1 MRKWSNLMIVGKPL
15 VIALSSVSGGGKT
28 AVVSR
33 LNNILQNSN
42 AIYFDDYEFA
52 GPDDIC
58 DWVQRGADYSEWD
71 LAPMIG
77 DVENIISDN
86 PMNLDYLLLD
96 YPFAYIHNGMG
107 KLIDFTV
114 FIDTPLDIAMSRRI
128 LRDFK
133 EASSERIINE
143 TENYLLQGRDAYL
156 EMLNTIRPN
165 CNLIIDGSFSVEAI
179 ANQIYEKVCGI
190 AYY

>member
-1 MRKWSNLMIVGKPL
+1 MKAGKPL
-15 VIALSSVSGGGKT
+15 VIAISSVSGGGKT
-28 AVVSR
+28 AIVSR
-33 LNNILQNSN
+33 LKNKLQNSK
-42 AIYFDDYEFA
+42 AIYFDDYDFT

-58 DWVQRGADYSEWD
+58 DWVRRGADYSEWD
-71 LAPMIG
+71 LAPMIS
-77 DVENIISDN
+77 DVESIISGN

-107 KLIDFTV
+107 KQIDFTV

-133 EASSERIINE
+133 EARIERVMDE

-165 CNLIIDGSFSVEAI
+165 CNLVIDGSLSVEVI
-179 ANQIYEKVCGI
+179 TNQIHEKICSLKL
-190 AYY
+190 